1 MVSLCAWVNRI
12 ARYKRGGGVEGG
24 YNELVSG
31 RGRFVSPAAL
41 AALSTGRR
49 RKSAVLLAC
58 LFGACLIGGA
68 GSFSAQAAQQS
79 ATCPDMLMDF
89 ECAEYLQRIAQA
101 GNVAQRERI
110 VNEYNLIV
118 KERYRLCP
126 APRAS
131 ERHAANFNDRSA
143 P

>member
-1 MVSLCAWVNRI
+1 MN
-12 ARYKRGGGVEGG
+12 YKRGGGVEGG

-49 RKSAVLLAC
+49 RESAVVMAC

-68 GSFSAQAAQQS
+68 GSISAQAAPQTL
-79 ATCPDMLMDF
+79 ACPDMLMDF
-89 ECAEYLQRIAQA
+89 ECAEYRQRITQA
-101 GNVAQRERI
+101 GNEAQRERI
-110 VNEYNLIV
+110 VNEYDLIV
-118 KERYRLCP
+118 EERYRLCP
-126 APRAS
+126 VPRAS
-131 ERHAANFNDRSA
+131 ERHAATSNNRSA